1 MDGRNVLIRSNF
13 RQMNA
18 YRTTFCG
25 TPDYLAPEMIQGH
38 GHNEKLDV
46 WSLGVLTYELLTG
59 DAPFT
64 PKVDDKREK
73 KMLLE
78 RNIIVDQL

>member
-1 MDGRNVLIRSNF
+1 
-13 RQMNA
+13 MNA

-25 TPDYLAPEMIQGH
+25 TPDYLALEMIQGH

-78 RNIIVDQL
+78 RNIIVSSI